1 MTAKNPALDPYA
13 FHMIDA
19 LWCDLH
25 GVYVKGWAHAYLT
38 SPKAIR
44 VRSGEYRATATELF
58 DRPDLLQF
66 FPALAST
73 RCGFAVYLPCAPF
86 RPVTLEV
93 ETTHGTL
100 EFDVAGLAPGHP
112 LFSPASDA
120 GIPVEPFIAEMKRTG
135 GAVLEI
141 GARAVG
147 PSAVLNADRF
157 APECTFVGLDIH
169 KAPGV
174 DIVGDA
180 HFLSDYVPAGSL
192 DGVCSFDVIEHLA
205 CPWLVAKEINKVMKI
220 GGLTLHQVPHSFPI
234 HEMPNDFWRM
244 SSEGLKIL
252 FSPAMGFEVIAAGMI
267 NPVRMLAHPSVRS
280 GPMLEFQLHDGMV
293 SAWILARK
301 TFDLSE
307 DAVAWPLQR
316 DASFQN
322 GKAYPSHGSS

>member
-1 MTAKNPALDPYA
+1 MTPDSLMPNASA

-25 GVYVKGWAHAYLT
+25 GVFLKGWAHAYGT
-38 SPKAIR
+38 VPTAIH
-44 VRSGEYRATATELF
+44 VRSGELRATTTEFF

-93 ETTHGTL
+93 ETARGTL
-100 EFDVAGLAPGHP
+100 EFDVTGLPPDHP
-112 LFSPASDA
+112 LNSPASDT
-120 GIPVEPFIAEMKRTG
+120 GLPVDQFIAEMKQSG
-135 GAVLEI
+135 GTVLEI
-141 GARAVG
+141 GARSVS
-147 PSAVLNADRF
+147 PSAILNADKF
-157 APECTFVGLDIH
+157 APECRLVGLDIH

-180 HFLSDYVPAGSL
+180 HFLSDYVAAGSL

-205 CPWLVAKEINKVMKI
+205 CPWLVAKEINKVLKI
-220 GGLTLHQVPHSFPI
+220 GGLTLHQAPHSFPI

-244 SSEGLKIL
+244 SSEGLKML

-280 GPMLEFQLHDGMV
+280 GPVLEFQLHDGMTT
-293 SAWILARK
+293 AWILARK
-301 TFDLSE
+301 TSE
-307 DAVAWPLQR
+307 IRDDAVAWPLQR
-316 DASFQN
+316 DASFEHA
-322 GKAYPSHGSS
+322 KAYPSHGAS

>member
-1 MTAKNPALDPYA
+1 MQDAYA

-25 GVYVKGWAHAYLT
+25 GVFVKGWAHAYHAAPT
-38 SPKAIR
+38 AIH
-44 VRSGEYRATATELF
+44 VRSGPTRAAAGVLF

-93 ETTHGTL
+93 ETERGTL
-100 EFDVAGLAPGHP
+100 EFDVAGLAPDHP
-112 LFSPASDA
+112 LNSPASDT
-120 GIPVEPFIAEMKRTG
+120 GLPIEQFVTEMKRG
-135 GAVLEI
+135 GGTVLEI
-141 GARAVG
+141 GARAVS
-147 PSAVLNADRF
+147 PSAILNASKF
-157 APECTFVGLDIH
+157 APECRFIGLDIH
-169 KAPGV
+169 NAPGV

-205 CPWLVAKEINKVMKI
+205 CPWLVAKEINKVLKI

-244 SSEGLKIL
+244 SSEGLKML

-293 SAWILARK
+293 TAWILARK
-301 TFDLSE
+301 TFDLGK